1 MALKVM
7 RVYGQPWHKSF
18 YRFWYLGHKSKTY
31 HRLWWLLGAVSLS
44 PPGRQNYSI
53 GCSSVLGAGRSSPRD
68 RLISIANNKVYHV
81 LHPHQKNTF
90 FWHFTWILN
99 YTVDCPSQHW
109 MRKKISTLSSLKC
122 LPDNW
127 AKKNATEQARKAS
140 KHLTVLGHLDWAT
153 SVMLSLKQSQYIQQ
167 ALKRKWLPSLTHLIY
182 HSGSAKCPNTSWKL
196 TIHQFL
202 DLKHNHLALND

>member
-1 MALKVM
+1 M
-7 RVYGQPWHKSF
+7 
-18 YRFWYLGHKSKTY
+18 
-31 HRLWWLLGAVSLS
+31 LGAVSLS

-81 LHPHQKNTF
+81 LHPHQK
-90 FWHFTWILN
+90 
-99 YTVDCPSQHW
+99 
-109 MRKKISTLSSLKC
+109 TLSSGISLENLTTPLIALNNIGWEKKFYFNVTEMSSWQ
-122 LPDNW
+122 LSKK
-127 AKKNATEQARKAS
+127 KKNATEQARKAS

-182 HSGSAKCPNTSWKL
+182 HSGSAKCPKTSWKL

>member
-109 MRKKISTLSSLKC
+109 MRKKNSTLSSLKC

-127 AKKNATEQARKAS
+127 AKKKKKCNWTS
-140 KHLTVLGHLDWAT
+140 KKSLETFYCPWTSRLSNFSDAFIEAISIYSAGFKKEMIAILNTLDLSFWLCKMSQNFVETDNT
-153 SVMLSLKQSQYIQQ
+153 SVF
-167 ALKRKWLPSLTHLIY
+167 
-182 HSGSAKCPNTSWKL
+182 GS
-196 TIHQFL
+196 
-202 DLKHNHLALND
+202 

>member
-1 MALKVM
+1 M
-7 RVYGQPWHKSF
+7 
-18 YRFWYLGHKSKTY
+18 
-31 HRLWWLLGAVSLS
+31 VSLGTRVFTDFGS
-44 PPGRQNYSI
+44 KVIKVKRITDSDDCWEQSVCHHQDVKITPLDAV
-53 GCSSVLGAGRSSPRD
+53 SVLGAGRSSPRD

-109 MRKKISTLSSLKC
+109 MRKKKFYFIVTEMSSWQLSKKK
-122 LPDNW
+122 
-127 AKKNATEQARKAS
+127 KKNATEQARKAS

-182 HSGSAKCPNTSWKL
+182 HSGSAKCPKTSWKL

>member
-1 MALKVM
+1 MSALHLAEKMALKVM

-53 GCSSVLGAGRSSPRD
+53 GCGSVLGAGRSSPRD

-109 MRKKISTLSSLKC
+109 MRKKILLYRHWNVFLT
-122 LPDNW
+122 
-127 AKKNATEQARKAS
+127 TEQK
-140 KHLTVLGHLDWAT
+140 KMQLN
-153 SVMLSLKQSQYIQQ
+153 KQERPQNI
-167 ALKRKWLPSLTHLIY
+167 
-182 HSGSAKCPNTSWKL
+182 
-196 TIHQFL
+196 
-202 DLKHNHLALND
+202 

>member
-1 MALKVM
+1 MSALHLAEKMALKVM

-81 LHPHQKNTF
+81 LHPHQK
-90 FWHFTWILN
+90 
-99 YTVDCPSQHW
+99 
-109 MRKKISTLSSLKC
+109 TLSSGISLEY
-122 LPDNW
+122 LTTPLIALHNIGW
-127 AKKNATEQARKAS
+127 EKKFLLYRHWNVFLTTEQK
-140 KHLTVLGHLDWAT
+140 KMQLN
-153 SVMLSLKQSQYIQQ
+153 KQERPQNI
-167 ALKRKWLPSLTHLIY
+167 
-182 HSGSAKCPNTSWKL
+182 
-196 TIHQFL
+196 
-202 DLKHNHLALND
+202 